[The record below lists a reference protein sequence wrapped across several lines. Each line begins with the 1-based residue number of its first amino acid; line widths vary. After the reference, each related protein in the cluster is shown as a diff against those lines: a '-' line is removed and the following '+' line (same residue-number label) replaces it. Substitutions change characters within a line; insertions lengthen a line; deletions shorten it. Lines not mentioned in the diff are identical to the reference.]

1 MKCYI
6 DGIAAGNQSP
16 CAVAF
21 FISVKWHKLSCYVRE
36 NTSPAPLPCPACC
49 QLLLFCLLSICNKCI
64 CDVKDACDMRYSTT
78 ATSRRRRRR
87 TCLSQGAT
95 ACSSSCSCSCSWAEE
110 TLASSHLCPCP
121 CPFCCCYCCCSL
133 CRCSPDMR
141 YFSYNSCRCL
151 D

>member
-6 DGIAAGNQSP
+6 DGIVGEGNQSP
-16 CAVAF
+16 FAVAF
-21 FISVKWHKLSCYVRE
+21 FISVKRHKLSCYVRE
-36 NTSPAPLPCPACC
+36 NTSPTLQCPCLSLPSPACC

-78 ATSRRRRRR
+78 ATERR
-87 TCLSQGAT
+87 TSLVRSYSLFLFLFLLLFQRERN
-95 ACSSSCSCSCSWAEE
+95 SCNA
-110 TLASSHLCPCP
+110 HLCPCP
-121 CPFCCCYCCCSL
+121 CPFCCCC
-133 CRCSPDMR
+133 CSPDMR